1 MVWLVQNCCS
11 NKCLYFLKPPEL
23 PGGLSPTWALYQGSA
38 LDPLGT
44 ISGPQTPRLLTHPLT
59 TNPGSAPGIHLLS
72 PEILREKTSANILV
86 CGEN

>member
-1 MVWLVQNCCS
+1 MSVFPQTPRAS
-11 NKCLYFLKPPEL
+11 
-23 PGGLSPTWALYQGSA
+23 GGLSPTCALYQGSA

-44 ISGPQTPRLLTHPLT
+44 ISGPQNPRLLTHPLT
-59 TNPGSAPGIHLLS
+59 TNPVSAPGIHLLS